1 MKKFLTFVM
10 ALAFFVPLLNLSICL
25 ASNMPHVH
33 FDKKWIRPGKWQE
46 IVEEEE
52 EEDTAEPEKLEN
64 NNCKALKEYSSEMEE
79 DLFDCSNDSTD
90 SDNSIDVNI
99 KQVAGSSETE
109 NFPISDWDKEYNYDN
124 INLGDTFNISCLL
137 I

>member
-1 MKKFLTFVM
+1 
-10 ALAFFVPLLNLSICL
+10 
-25 ASNMPHVH
+25 MPHVY
-33 FDKKWIRPGKWQE
+33 FEKKL
-46 IVEEEE
+46 IVPKKYFPWEVKEEEYEYEEKKE

-64 NNCKALKEYSSEMEE
+64 NNCNALKEYSSEMEE

-99 KQVAGSSETE
+99 KQVAGSSETD